1 MSVTSPQLSSGRP
14 LTPPSG
20 NVARRKLVNRVM
32 LVLCVLAATL
42 AISILGLVL
51 FFLLSKGFSSLHL
64 RLFTQL
70 PDNVDTSKGG
80 MSQSVFGTIILL
92 GLSCVIGLPLG
103 ILGWI
108 YQLEAH
114 GRFASL
120 VRFFTDVLNGIPS
133 IVIGIF
139 AYAAVVY
146 PAAQRAYAS
155 GGPAGGYSAYAGGF
169 ALGILMVPTVMRTTE
184 EILRLVPQSLRE
196 ASLGLGAT
204 RWRTMWS
211 VVLPAA
217 KGGIITGIML
227 ALARIAGETAPLLFT
242 IFGNEIFATHAQRI
256 GVRHHGHFSGV
267 IVHKVPTLNGAI
279 DALPLR
285 IYKYSQ
291 DADLNHN
298 AQAWAGAVVL
308 ITLILI
314 LSIAA
319 RFATRGNV
327 MEEK

>member
-1 MSVTSPQLSSGRP
+1 MSVIASPS
-14 LTPPSG
+14 PPRRAAG
-20 NVARRKLVNRVM
+20 NVLRRKLLNRLM
-32 LVLCVLAATL
+32 LTLCFLAAAL
-42 AISILGLVL
+42 AILVLGLVL
-51 FFLLSKGFSSLHL
+51 YFLLSKGFHSLHL
-64 RLFTQL
+64 SLFTQL
-70 PDNVDTSKGG
+70 PDNVDTAKGG
-80 MSQSVFGTIILL
+80 MAQSIFGTLVLL
-92 GLSCVIGLPLG
+92 GLSSLIGLPLG
-103 ILGWI
+103 ILGGI
-108 YQLEAH
+108 YQLEAR

-139 AYAAVVY
+139 AYAAIVA
-146 PAAQRAYAS
+146 PIARAHP
-155 GGPAGGYSAYAGGF
+155 GTGFSAYAGGF
-169 ALGILMVPTVMRTTE
+169 ALGILMIPTVMRTTE
-184 EILRLVPQSLRE
+184 EILRLVPFSLRE

-217 KGGIITGIML
+217 RGGVITGIML

-242 IFGNEIFATHAQRI
+242 IVGNEFFSTHRI
-256 GVRHHGHFSGV
+256 LGGHV
-267 IVHKVPTLNGAI
+267 TVPTLNDQI

-291 DADLNHN
+291 DVDPHHN

-308 ITLILI
+308 ITLILV

-319 RFATRGNV
+319 RFATRGSV
-327 MEEK
+327 LEEK